1 MTLGQTQLGI
11 VRRPRWRGTVVHGS
25 VLAALL
31 AGALAFWSTLAL
43 VAALLASPVETM
55 ATFQRKGAW
64 GLPDV
69 LRQGTMVLVSPTQ
82 PPTSGGRR

>member
-11 VRRPRWRGTVVHGS
+11 VPRPRWRATVVHGS

-31 AGALAFWSTLAL
+31 AGVLAFWSILAL
-43 VAALLASPVETM
+43 VAALLASPAETM

-69 LRQGTMVLVSPTQ
+69 LRQGTDVLVSAMR
-82 PPTSGGRR
+82 PPTGGDRR